1 MSIYPCWKYFLNSRP
16 HHDGEVGANID
27 IEVKV
32 ENIENISYIQ
42 GLIMMVEVG
51 AEGRGGEG
59 AK

>member
-1 MSIYPCWKYFLNSRP
+1 M
-16 HHDGEVGANID
+16 GANID

-42 GLIMMVEVG
+42 GLIRMVEGG

>member
-1 MSIYPCWKYFLNSRP
+1 M
-16 HHDGEVGANID
+16 GANID

-42 GLIMMVEVG
+42 GLIMMVEGG